1 MTVMRRSGL
10 AALIML
16 AISAALCIGGCGGA
30 SGGCPPDIYL
40 DMNGNV
46 INSCDNGDPGRAE
59 LAPN

>member
-1 MTVMRRSGL
+1 MKRSGL
-10 AALIML
+10 VALIML
-16 AISAALCIGGCGGA
+16 AISAALFIGGCGGA

-46 INSCDNGDPGRAE
+46 VNSCDNGDPGRAD